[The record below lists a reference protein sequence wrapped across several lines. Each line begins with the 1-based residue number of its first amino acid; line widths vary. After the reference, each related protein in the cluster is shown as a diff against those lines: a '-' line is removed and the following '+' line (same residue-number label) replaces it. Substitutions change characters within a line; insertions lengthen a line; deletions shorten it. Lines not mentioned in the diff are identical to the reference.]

1 LGAGRMGCCHNVSN
15 KEIGFDSDYNEI
27 IIFNKNNQNIDNIS
41 FNTKEMIAK
50 RLVEKISNELKA
62 NG

>member
-1 LGAGRMGCCHNVSN
+1 MMSQIQKLDLIVHIMRLKYS
-15 KEIGFDSDYNEI
+15 KKIKKISK
-27 IIFNKNNQNIDNIS
+27 IFP

>member
-1 LGAGRMGCCHNVSN
+1 MMSQIQKLDLIVHIMRLKYS
-15 KEIGFDSDYNEI
+15 KKI
-27 IIFNKNNQNIDNIS
+27 KNIENIS
-41 FNTKEMIAK
+41 FDTKEMIAK

>member
-1 LGAGRMGCCHNVSN
+1 MHIMRLKYS
-15 KEIGFDSDYNEI
+15 KKI
-27 IIFNKNNQNIDNIS
+27 KNIENIS